1 MHCSFCLSLFSP
13 ISIFLRAIT
22 SSHPRLGVKSALLIL
37 DLIGK
42 IVLNDPVYCRQCWDP
57 MFSLLR
63 RFPRQLQ
70 LQNFILRFVKVA
82 LKQLLQNE
90 LRASAAGNSGASS
103 FDFDAGQQT
112 LQEEED
118 ILLQLFYQVDVEKAN
133 KIRYT
138 LIICDNL
145 LQFFFNIAHVIFVLV
160 LLWFLLWFPPL
171 FSFPSLFS
179 ISKTNL
185 LQYMQ
190 RAYTPLHEACDRFP
204 KLQPLLNPKTYA
216 STLQNMSTSN
226 TGFVTFDEFRDFA
239 VQLGSRGGNRQDQDF
254 QNDYEAELSSIQG
267 MFQDVLRFVRFAI
280 VVALE

>member
-1 MHCSFCLSLFSP
+1 MHKLTQPFFIVHALFILPFSFFS
-13 ISIFLRAIT
+13 ISNFLRAIT

-138 LIICDNL
+138 IIICDNL

-160 LLWFLLWFPPL
+160 LLWFLLWFLSFVVFLLSSLFPL
-171 FSFPSLFS
+171 FFPLAKPICCNTCNVLTPRCTKLATDFPNC
-179 ISKTNL
+179 NL
-185 LQYMQ
+185 
-190 RAYTPLHEACDRFP
+190 C
-204 KLQPLLNPKTYA
+204 
-216 STLQNMSTSN
+216 
-226 TGFVTFDEFRDFA
+226 
-239 VQLGSRGGNRQDQDF
+239 
-254 QNDYEAELSSIQG
+254 
-267 MFQDVLRFVRFAI
+267 
-280 VVALE
+280 

>member
-1 MHCSFCLSLFSP
+1 MKNLTHHCFDLLMYKLTQPFFIVHALFILPFSFFS
-13 ISIFLRAIT
+13 ISNFLRAIT

-160 LLWFLLWFPPL
+160 LLWFSFVVFLCGFFWFSSSLL
-171 FSFPSLFS
+171 FS
-179 ISKTNL
+179 
-185 LQYMQ
+185 
-190 RAYTPLHEACDRFP
+190 
-204 KLQPLLNPKTYA
+204 
-216 STLQNMSTSN
+216 
-226 TGFVTFDEFRDFA
+226 
-239 VQLGSRGGNRQDQDF
+239 
-254 QNDYEAELSSIQG
+254 LS
-267 MFQDVLRFVRFAI
+267 FFH
-280 VVALE
+280 

>member
-138 LIICDNL
+138 IIICDNL
-145 LQFFFNIAHVIFVLV
+145 LQFFLT
-160 LLWFLLWFPPL
+160 LL
-171 FSFPSLFS
+171 
-179 ISKTNL
+179 T
-185 LQYMQ
+185 
-190 RAYTPLHEACDRFP
+190 
-204 KLQPLLNPKTYA
+204 
-216 STLQNMSTSN
+216 
-226 TGFVTFDEFRDFA
+226 
-239 VQLGSRGGNRQDQDF
+239 
-254 QNDYEAELSSIQG
+254 
-267 MFQDVLRFVRFAI
+267 
-280 VVALE
+280 